1 MKSTLFACLAT
12 ASLVSAHATWQD
24 LWINSKDQAETCVR
38 LPVSNSPVQDV
49 TSNDMRCN
57 AGTSAVESTC
67 SVTAGD
73 TLTVEM
79 HQQDGDRSC
88 STDAIGGNHYGPVLI
103 YMSKVDDATTADGS
117 GDWFKVAQDTYNGT
131 TEGWGTEILNAN
143 CGKRTF
149 TVPSTLAAGDY
160 LVRSEAIAL
169 HSAGSEGGAQFY
181 MSCYQVKVTGGGSA
195 TPTGVKFP
203 GAYKASDPGIL
214 INIYSTPLTYTA
226 PGPDIWSGAAAADR
240 ASSAAAATSTAASAA
255 ATTAAASSASATPVA
270 AASSTAA
277 QASSAQAS
285 VAQANS
291 TPGYKACRRRR
302 HRNLQ

>member
-24 LWINSKDQAETCVR
+24 LWVNSEDKVETCVR

-57 AGTSAVESTC
+57 AGTSAVAKTC
-67 SVTAGD
+67 SVAAGD

-181 MSCYQVKVTGGGSA
+181 MSCYQLKVTGGGSA
-195 TPTGVKFP
+195 TPSGVKFP

-226 PGPDIWSGAAAADR
+226 PGPAVWSGAADGA
-240 ASSAAAATSTAASAA
+240 SAAPAASTAASAA

-270 AASSTAA
+270 ASSTAA
-277 QASSAQAS
+277 QASTAQAS
-285 VAQANS
+285 AAAQANS
-291 TPGYKACRRRR
+291 TPSSKACRRRR
-302 HRNLQ
+302 RRNFQ